1 LSEIV
6 AIVAEVSR
14 AFATI
19 IRRRKAIHRPG
30 ATWEREVSERVV
42 FERAPSRLY
51 CRREIMSEADTGGS
65 ACGATRYEEGN
76 VIALGAADWLSLA
89 AAPTFV
95 IMALLTAV
103 LAGGPS
109 DILCSAEQDA
119 SSLSGMVPMYLLMSA
134 FHLAP
139 WLKLVSSRRSGVHGP
154 DPAFTQD
161 DRADRGEPAC
171 QERRFA

>member
-30 ATWEREVSERVV
+30 ATGER
-42 FERAPSRLY
+42 ERAPSRLY

-65 ACGATRYEEGN
+65 ACGATRYEGG
-76 VIALGAADWLSLA
+76 IALGAADWLSLA

-103 LAGGPS
+103 LGGGPS
-109 DILCSAEQDA
+109 DILCSAGQDA

-139 WLKLVSSRRSGVHGP
+139 WLKLVSSRRSGVH
-154 DPAFTQD
+154 
-161 DRADRGEPAC
+161 RS
-171 QERRFA
+171 